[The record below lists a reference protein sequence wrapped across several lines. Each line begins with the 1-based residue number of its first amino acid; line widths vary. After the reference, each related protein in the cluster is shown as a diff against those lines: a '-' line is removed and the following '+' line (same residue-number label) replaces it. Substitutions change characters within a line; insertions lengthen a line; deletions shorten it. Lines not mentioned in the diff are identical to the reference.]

1 MQKNGS
7 ASIRNMPTCFAERS
21 YPKRAFPETDIRFGE
36 SAFSV
41 LFLRQP
47 LQSGANI
54 PFQQRGHA
62 FGVTGKVRA
71 QERLSGSRKA
81 ARAGCCKLGQPL
93 NAPACSGRLFV
104 CDVGKIPL
112 QHLHYLLRAR
122 PLCVAC
128 QQDHAP
134 HAHISTFI
142 VQHCRKSIPKDTH
155 RGRSFTFRLQRTQG
169 CLCGVVV
176 LPCQLFHLRCN
187 LLMLHSEAFSF
198 LFAVNTGIRSIFPK
212 NGAAARSLSPV
223 GPRIGRHIRSA
234 PQAPPVSAHDC

>member
-104 CDVGKIPL
+104 CGCGQDTAPASPL
-112 QHLHYLLRAR
+112 PAQGPPTVRCMPAGPCPACVHKCVYRPALPQKHPKRHTPRPKLHFPPPAYTGLHMRRRCSSLSAFS
-122 PLCVAC
+122 PALQFA
-128 QQDHAP
+128 HAP
-134 HAHISTFI
+134 F
-142 VQHCRKSIPKDTH
+142 
-155 RGRSFTFRLQRTQG
+155 
-169 CLCGVVV
+169 
-176 LPCQLFHLRCN
+176 
-187 LLMLHSEAFSF
+187 
-198 LFAVNTGIRSIFPK
+198 
-212 NGAAARSLSPV
+212 RSLLLSFCGQYRHKIHFSPKTARGPLSSPV
-223 GPRIGRHIRSA
+223 GRSIAGHIRSA

>member
-112 QHLHYLLRAR
+112 RGGEK
-122 PLCVAC
+122 
-128 QQDHAP
+128 
-134 HAHISTFI
+134 IM
-142 VQHCRKSIPKDTH
+142 RKRQVERLKQ
-155 RGRSFTFRLQRTQG
+155 RLQEA
-169 CLCGVVV
+169 VVREEYE
-176 LPCQLFHLRCN
+176 LAADIRDQIKEL
-187 LLMLHSEAFSF
+187 EEK
-198 LFAVNTGIRSIFPK
+198 TG
-212 NGAAARSLSPV
+212 
-223 GPRIGRHIRSA
+223 
-234 PQAPPVSAHDC
+234 